1 MKHYCFTVD
10 DNIRFFKEL
19 TQGDYASLFDHPY
32 PALLRRLHEK
42 FGIRIQ
48 LNLFYRV
55 GDFDLSMAS
64 DAYQSEWQQN
74 ADWLKLSFHSECE
87 NVRPYETSPYNEV
100 FADCQ
105 AVHREI
111 MRFAGKASLAKTT
124 TVHYCQT
131 LPEGVEALRNNGV
144 QGLLGLFGTPARPIT
159 SYSLDAEAADLIRS
173 GATVRL
179 DGMAYAAL
187 DMIVNSYKY
196 EKIAE
201 TLAPLV
207 SRETLHIMIHEQY
220 FYQDYKAYQPD
231 FEEKLTLVFTILHNN
246 GFQNAFFEDMI

>member
-1 MKHYCFTVD
+1 MKQFCFTID
-10 DNIRFFKEL
+10 DNIRFIKEVSE
-19 TQGDYASLFDHPY
+19 TKPHSLFDHPY
-32 PALLRRLHEK
+32 PALLRRLHER
-42 FGIRIQ
+42 FGIKIQ
-48 LNLFYRV
+48 LNLFYRA

-64 DAYQSEWQQN
+64 DAYQSEWKQN
-74 ADWLKLSFHSECE
+74 ADWLKLSFHSDRE
-87 NVRPYETSPYNEV
+87 NVRPYENSSYDEV
-100 FADCQ
+100 FGDCN

-111 MRFAGKASLAKTT
+111 LRFAGKASLAKTT

-131 LPEGVEALRNNGV
+131 LPEGVEALRHNGV
-144 QGLLGLFGTPARPIT
+144 QGLLGLFGTPERPGS
-159 SYSLDAEAADLIRS
+159 SYSLDSATADDIRN
-173 GATVRL
+173 GAIVTL

-207 SRETLHIMIHEQY
+207 SRETLRIMIHEQY

-231 FEEKLTLVFTILHNN
+231 FEEKLNLVFTILQEN
-246 GFQNAFFEDMI
+246 GYQNCFFEDMI